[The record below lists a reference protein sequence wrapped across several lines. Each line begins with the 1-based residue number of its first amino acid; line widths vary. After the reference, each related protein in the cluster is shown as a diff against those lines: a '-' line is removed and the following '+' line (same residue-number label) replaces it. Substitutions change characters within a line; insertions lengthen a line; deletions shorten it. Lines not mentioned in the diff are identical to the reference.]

1 MNLDVTNKFRNCE
14 LIKNFHKRLGWEQHQ
29 IFRKLHYLG
38 LNPYN
43 TFVSEQS
50 VTNEAFLFFV
60 LIVTF
65 IKKKKKA

>member
-1 MNLDVTNKFRNCE
+1 M
-14 LIKNFHKRLGWEQHQ
+14 RLGWEQHQ

-65 IKKKKKA
+65 IKKKKKPNSTRKIYGQAHPQKNEKT